1 MKFIDFLL
9 RVLLGFIWVSLSLSL
24 YSQCMHKMIINVFN
38 SHSHKVENLS
48 LDKYCRQR
56 YRVETIFS
64 ELTMGIKSELNFKR

>member
-9 RVLLGFIWVSLSLSL
+9 RLESPIGVYMSFSLAT
-24 YSQCMHKMIINVFN
+24 QCMHKMIINVFN

-64 ELTMGIKSELNFKR
+64 ELTMGIKSELNLK